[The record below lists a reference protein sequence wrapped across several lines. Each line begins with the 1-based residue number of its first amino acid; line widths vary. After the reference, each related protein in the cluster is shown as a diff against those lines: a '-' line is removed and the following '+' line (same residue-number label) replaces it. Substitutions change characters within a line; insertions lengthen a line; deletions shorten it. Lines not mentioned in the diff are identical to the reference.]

1 MRRSMIRLLPAFLL
15 SGLMIAAVEPASEAG
30 TLVRV
35 SFSGNGFSG
44 WFQYDQSKPMTHPGQ
59 FVFTGSGLDHEI
71 DYNIGGVTVYG
82 NQGNCEP
89 YTITTSGN
97 SRKIF
102 QLVAT
107 APAGTTVTVT
117 LPTSVTLSLTSL
129 PFCADF
135 PSSPLAGST
144 FALSG
149 GTTYTGTITAL
160 SCTEPAA
167 LFASPQSAPPV
178 AYFSAPPVAYFIVY
192 PAPAPPVYVCQPGPA
207 CCLSR
212 LFSRCSVRARCW

>member
-1 MRRSMIRLLPAFLL
+1 MRRSMIRLLPALLL
-15 SGLMIAAVEPASEAG
+15 SGLMIAAVEPTSEAG
-30 TLVRV
+30 TLVHV

-44 WFQYDQSKPMTHPGQ
+44 WFQYDQSKPMTHLGQ

-71 DYNIGGVTVYG
+71 DYQIGGGVPVYG
-82 NQGNCEP
+82 NDGNCEP

-97 SRKIF
+97 SRTTF

-107 APAGTTVTVT
+107 APAGTTVTIT

-129 PFCADF
+129 PLCAEF

-160 SCTEPAA
+160 SCTQPPAPPPAA
-167 LFASPQSAPPV
+167 APSPQSAL
-178 AYFSAPPVAYFIVY
+178 PVAYFIVS
-192 PAPAPPVYVCQPGPA
+192 PAPASPVYVCQPGSA

-212 LFSRCSVRARCW
+212 LFSRWSVRARCW